1 MNTQI
6 DYKTQLSQLRHFFLE
21 VYNYLTIMNIFIV
34 IYLKST
40 E

>member
-1 MNTQI
+1 MNTQL
-6 DYKTQLSQLRHFFLE
+6 DYKTQLSQLRQFFLE

>member
-6 DYKTQLSQLRHFFLE
+6 DCKTQLSQLRQFFLE